1 MVTCPN
7 QNKHYD
13 LTEKFV
19 IFGIWRFLNYTVEFI
34 QNMFVCFSR
43 QIKVVNRQTAQN
55 CCVFTIFFSKKNEH
69 FYVDFFRLKK
79 VYSPSLSSQRRKR
92 RACMLNF
99 SFRSFFQVVLR
110 SCRVA
115 TSRPRPSQSRP
126 SYCVKQSTK
135 KEPQFSVAWISSS
148 KS

>member
-1 MVTCPN
+1 MVTNSIGHFWGPY
-7 QNKHYD
+7 KWY
-13 LTEKFV
+13 
-19 IFGIWRFLNYTVEFI
+19 IWRKILWFLEFDNFNFDSFLELVLFVFLVKLKQLKTVA
-34 QNMFVCFSR
+34 FSR
-43 QIKVVNRQTAQN
+43 
-55 CCVFTIFFSKKNEH
+55 FFFLKKIEH

-79 VYSPSLSSQRRKR
+79 VYSPSLSSQRRKK